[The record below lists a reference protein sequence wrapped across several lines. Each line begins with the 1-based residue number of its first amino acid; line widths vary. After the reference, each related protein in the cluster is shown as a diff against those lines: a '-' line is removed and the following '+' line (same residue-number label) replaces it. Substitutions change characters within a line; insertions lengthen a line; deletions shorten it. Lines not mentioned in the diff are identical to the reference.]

1 MINFSLPYLYIM
13 RLRND
18 LLTCTLRVG
27 EIVFSLHR
35 ESIHLHGASSLFRAR
50 TNSSFTLPLYSKNTK
65 CLTRFWLDLLHV
77 SLVERTVCISKILSV
92 AHKSSTDTGL
102 KIIFKVHRMIYPMG
116 SDMGRILSDRRER
129 AVSNILRR
137 PQTATTPCPILF
149 FVLARHIFGIYLLYD
164 WY

>member
-1 MINFSLPYLYIM
+1 M

-35 ESIHLHGASSLFRAR
+35 ESIHLHGASSLFSAR

-77 SLVERTVCISKILSV
+77 SLVGRTVYISKILSV

-102 KIIFKVHRMIYPMG
+102 KIIFQSTSDDISDGLWYG
-116 SDMGRILSDRRER
+116 SDIIRWWRERERERER
-129 AVSNILRR
+129 ADLNILRR

-149 FVLARHIFGIYLLYD
+149 FVLVQHISGI
-164 WY
+164 